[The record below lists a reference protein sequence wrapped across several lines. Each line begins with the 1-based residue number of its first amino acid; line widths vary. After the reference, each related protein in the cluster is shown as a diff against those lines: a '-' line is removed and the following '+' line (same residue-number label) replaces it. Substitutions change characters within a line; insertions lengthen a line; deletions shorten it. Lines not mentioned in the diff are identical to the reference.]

1 MSRLLLVAMT
11 VVTVSCSRSS
21 PHPSGPAQQ
30 ESAGPTPDDWVGVY
44 ASPSEITGFSR
55 TVLVLE
61 KDDLPQ
67 LAYRMRYRSDRV
79 SVNAIEQDELRGRCM
94 TSGTELFLPS
104 ADGYYDDEKKP
115 QLTASIDR
123 YTV

>member
-11 VVTVSCSRSS
+11 VVAVSCSRST
-21 PHPSGPAQQ
+21 PHPSAPAQQ
-30 ESAGPTPDDWVGVY
+30 ESAELAPDDWVGVY
-44 ASPSEITGFSR
+44 ASPSEIARFSR

-79 SVNAIEQDELRGRCM
+79 SMNSIEQDEFSGRCM
-94 TSGTELFLPS
+94 TSGTELFLP
-104 ADGYYDDEKKP
+104 
-115 QLTASIDR
+115 
-123 YTV
+123 